1 MLKNRSVEMPSGQI
15 IVIGVLLGLF
25 DGVLQLLLV
34 VLVDKLAGLLA
45 LIRHE
50 LGVSPLLRQR
60 PDLNRLVFGGGDEP
74 LSVGQKVKPSDF
86 VVEGLQDIYLSG

>member
-60 PDLNRLVFGGGDEP
+60 PDLNRLVFGENFAIAYQNT
-74 LSVGQKVKPSDF
+74 LIRSQSNF
-86 VVEGLQDIYLSG
+86 EI